1 MTKKAK
7 RVLSIVGI
15 AVIVLGLY
23 IFFTAPNMNPLYA
36 EGAMF
41 WLILLTIAVVAFA
54 VLRFKNPVSQVANG
68 KEVKFDFDGFPIKWV
83 VGILAICWGVYFL
96 VYLIFNP
103 LFFWGSY
110 RDQMAEPEVKEFTS
124 EIQTTDL
131 SQVPVVDRELAQ
143 TLADKKLGEKPSL
156 GSQVVL
162 GEPTIQTVDGKL
174 VWVVPLHHSGFFK
187 WLANMDGAAGYIVV
201 SATDMKDVQYVDSYK
216 IKIQPD
222 SYFMDDLTRTA
233 RFKGGLFDGITDY
246 SFELD
251 DDGHPYW
258 VVTTYRNTCGFSLPE
273 ADGVILVDAQTG
285 DTQKY
290 AMDEVPEWID
300 RVQPEDFILAQ
311 INNKGQYV
319 HGIFNF
325 SNKDKYEASEG
336 SAIIYNNGNCYL
348 VTGITSVGVDES
360 TTGFMMVDMVTKEPT
375 LYRIGGATESAAMQS
390 AEGKVQD
397 LGYDASFPIIMNVD
411 GHPTYFMTLKDSARL
426 VKKYTFV
433 SVKDYMIV
441 GIGDTMTQTYEDYKT
456 VMANTDDTPLDQ
468 EEQAQAEEKTVT
480 GTVSR
485 INFTVQDGKTVYYL
499 TLNETGAQI
508 YQVPMNLS
516 DMLTLTQQGDAVS
529 LTYVVAQEEGQT
541 VQVTAFENQT
551 MTSGS

>member
-1 MTKKAK
+1 MKKTK
-7 RVLSIVGI
+7 RIVVGS
-15 AVIVLGLY
+15 AVVIVLLLAY
-23 IFFTAPNMNPLYA
+23 IFFAAPNLNPLYA

-41 WLILLTIAVVAFA
+41 WLVLLTIAVIGIA
-54 VLRFKNPVSQVANG
+54 VLKFKNPITETKNGTGVS
-68 KEVKFDFDGFPIKWV
+68 FDFDGFPLKWV
-83 VGILAICWGVYFL
+83 VGILAALWGIYIL
-96 VYLIFNP
+96 IHLIFNP
-103 LFFWGSY
+103 IFFWGSY
-110 RDQMAEPEVKEFTS
+110 RDQMKEPEVKEFTS
-124 EIQTTDL
+124 EIQTVDVN
-131 SQVPVVDRELAQ
+131 QIPVVDKELAQ

-187 WLANMDGAAGYIVV
+187 WIANIDGAAGYIVV
-201 SATDMKDVQYVDSYK
+201 SATDMKDVQYVDGYK

-251 DDGHPYW
+251 DTGHPYW
-258 VVTTYRNTCGFSLPE
+258 VVTTYKNTCGFSLPE
-273 ADGVILVDAQTG
+273 ADGVLLVDAQTG

-290 AMDEVPEWID
+290 SVDNVPEWID
-300 RVQPEDFILAQ
+300 RVQPEDFIIEQ

-325 SNKDKYEASEG
+325 SNKDKYQASEG
-336 SAIIYNNGNCYL
+336 SAIIYNEGNCYL
-348 VTGITSVGVDES
+348 VTGVTSVGVDES
-360 TTGFMMVDMVTKEPT
+360 TTGFMMVDMVTKEPM
-375 LYRIGGATESAAMQS
+375 LYRIGGATEFAAMKS

-397 LGYDASFPIIMNVD
+397 LGYDASFPIIMNID

-433 SVKDYMIV
+433 SVTDYMTV
-441 GIGDTMTQTYEDYKT
+441 GIGDTMTQAYEDYKR
-456 VMANTDDTPLDQ
+456 VMANTQDTPLAG
-468 EEQAQAEEKTVT
+468 EEEIPAEKKTVS

-485 INFTVQDGKTVYYL
+485 ISFTIKDGKTVYYL
-499 TLNETGAQI
+499 TLEENGTQMYAAPIE
-508 YQVPMNLS
+508 VS
-516 DMLTLTQQGDAVS
+516 DALTLTQSGDMVS
-529 LTYVVAQEEGQT
+529 LTYLAVEGQ
-541 VQVTAFENQT
+541 QTAEVVSFENST
-551 MTSGS
+551 MAKGS

>member
-1 MTKKAK
+1 MKKTK
-7 RVLSIVGI
+7 RMVLGI
-15 AVIVLGLY
+15 AAVIVLLLAY
-23 IFFTAPNMNPLYA
+23 IFFAAPNLNPLYA

-41 WLILLTIAVVAFA
+41 WLVLLTAAVVGVA
-54 VLRFKNPVSQVANG
+54 VLKFKNPIA
-68 KEVKFDFDGFPIKWV
+68 EVKDGKGVSFDFDGFPLKWV
-83 VGILAICWGVYFL
+83 VGILAVLWGVYIL
-96 VYLIFNP
+96 VHLIFNP

-110 RDQMAEPEVKEFTS
+110 RDQMKEPEVKEFTS
-124 EIQTTDL
+124 EIQTVDL
-131 SQVPVVDRELAQ
+131 NQIPVVDRELAQ

-222 SYFMDDLTRTA
+222 SYFMDDLVRTA

-251 DDGHPYW
+251 DTGRPYW
-258 VVTTYRNTCGFSLPE
+258 VVTTYKNTCGFSLPE
-273 ADGVILVDAQTG
+273 ADGVLLVDAQTG
-285 DTQKY
+285 ETKKY
-290 AMDEVPEWID
+290 SVDEVPEWID
-300 RVQPEDFILAQ
+300 RVQPENFIIEQ

-325 SNKDKYEASEG
+325 SNKDKYQASEG
-336 SAIIYNNGNCYL
+336 SAIIYNEGNCYL

-360 TTGFMMVDMVTKEPT
+360 TTGFMMVNMVTKEPV
-375 LYRIGGATESAAMQS
+375 LYRIGGATEAAAMKS

-397 LGYDASFPIIMNVD
+397 LGYDASFPIIMNAD

-433 SVKDYMIV
+433 SVTDYMTV
-441 GIGDTMTQTYEDYKT
+441 GIGDTMTQAYEDYKK
-456 VMANTDDTPLDQ
+456 VMANTQDTPLAG
-468 EEQAQAEEKTVT
+468 EEETPAEEKTVT

-485 INFTVQDGKTVYYL
+485 INFTVRDGKTVYYL
-499 TLNETGAQI
+499 TLKETGAQMYMAPI
-508 YQVPMNLS
+508 DVS
-516 DMLTLTQQGDAVS
+516 DALALTQSGDSVS
-529 LTYVVAQEEGQT
+529 LTYLVSEGQQAAE
-541 VQVTAFENQT
+541 VVSFENST
-551 MTSGS
+551 MTSAS

>member
-1 MTKKAK
+1 MKKTK
-7 RVLSIVGI
+7 RIVLGI
-15 AVIVLGLY
+15 AVVIVLLLAY
-23 IFFTAPNMNPLYA
+23 IFFAAPNLNPLYA
-36 EGAMF
+36 DGAMF
-41 WLILLTIAVVAFA
+41 WLVLLTAAVIGIAV
-54 VLRFKNPVSQVANG
+54 LKFKNPIA
-68 KEVKFDFDGFPIKWV
+68 EVKEGKGVSFDFNGFPLKWV
-83 VGILAICWGVYFL
+83 VGILAVLWGIYIL
-96 VYLIFNP
+96 VHLIFNP

-110 RDQMAEPEVKEFTS
+110 RDQMKEPEVKEFTS
-124 EIQTTDL
+124 EIQTVDL
-131 SQVPVVDRELAQ
+131 NQIPVVDKELAQ

-201 SATDMKDVQYVDSYK
+201 SATDMKDVHYVDSYK

-251 DDGHPYW
+251 DSGHPYW
-258 VVTTYRNTCGFSLPE
+258 VVTTYKNTCGFSLPE
-273 ADGVILVDAQTG
+273 ADGVLLVDAQTG
-285 DTQKY
+285 ETKKY
-290 AMDEVPEWID
+290 SVEEVPEWID
-300 RVQPEDFILAQ
+300 RVQPEDFIIEQ

-325 SNKDKYEASEG
+325 SNKDKYQASEG
-336 SAIIYNNGNCYL
+336 SAIIYNGENCYL

-360 TTGFMMVDMVTKEPT
+360 TTGFMMVDMVTKEPV
-375 LYRIGGATESAAMQS
+375 LYRIGGATESAAMKS

-397 LGYDASFPIIMNVD
+397 LGYDASFPIIMNID

-433 SVKDYMIV
+433 SVTDYMTV
-441 GIGDTMTQTYEDYKT
+441 GIGDTTTQAYEDYKK
-456 VMANTDDTPLDQ
+456 VMANTQDTPLGG
-468 EEQAQAEEKTVT
+468 EEEAPAEEKTVT

-499 TLNETGAQI
+499 TLTETGTQMYMAPI
-508 YQVPMNLS
+508 DVS
-516 DMLTLTQQGDAVS
+516 DTLTLTQSGDSVS
-529 LTYVVAQEEGQT
+529 LTYRVSEGQQT
-541 VQVTAFENQT
+541 VEVVSFENST
-551 MTSGS
+551 MTSAS

>member
-1 MTKKAK
+1 MKKTK
-7 RVLSIVGI
+7 RIVLGI
-15 AVIVLGLY
+15 AVVIVLLLAY
-23 IFFTAPNMNPLYA
+23 IFFAAPNLNPLYA
-36 EGAMF
+36 DGAMF
-41 WLILLTIAVVAFA
+41 WLVLLTAAVIGIAV
-54 VLRFKNPVSQVANG
+54 LKFKNPIA
-68 KEVKFDFDGFPIKWV
+68 EVKDGKGVSFDFNGFPLKWV
-83 VGILAICWGVYFL
+83 VGILAALWGIYIL
-96 VYLIFNP
+96 VHLIFNP

-110 RDQMAEPEVKEFTS
+110 RDQMKEPEVKEFTS
-124 EIQTTDL
+124 EIQTVDL
-131 SQVPVVDRELAQ
+131 NQIPVVDKELAQ

-201 SATDMKDVQYVDSYK
+201 SATDMKDVHYVDSYK

-251 DDGHPYW
+251 DSGHPYW
-258 VVTTYRNTCGFSLPE
+258 VVTTYKNTCGFSLPE
-273 ADGVILVDAQTG
+273 ADGVLLVDAQTG
-285 DTQKY
+285 ETKKY
-290 AMDEVPEWID
+290 SVEEVPEWID
-300 RVQPEDFILAQ
+300 RVQPEDFIIEQ

-325 SNKDKYEASEG
+325 SNKDKYQASEG
-336 SAIIYNNGNCYL
+336 SAIIYNGENCYL

-360 TTGFMMVDMVTKEPT
+360 TTGFMMVDMVTKEPV
-375 LYRIGGATESAAMQS
+375 LYRIGGATESAAMKS

-397 LGYDASFPIIMNVD
+397 LGYDASFPIIMNID

-433 SVKDYMIV
+433 SVTDYMTV
-441 GIGDTMTQTYEDYKT
+441 GIGDTTTQAYEDYKK
-456 VMANTDDTPLDQ
+456 VMANTQDTPLGG
-468 EEQAQAEEKTVT
+468 EEEAPAEEKTVT

-499 TLNETGAQI
+499 TLTETGTQMYMAPI
-508 YQVPMNLS
+508 DVS
-516 DMLTLTQQGDAVS
+516 DTLTLTQSGDSVS
-529 LTYVVAQEEGQT
+529 LTYRVSEGQQT
-541 VQVTAFENQT
+541 VEVVSFENST
-551 MTSGS
+551 MTSAS

>member
-1 MTKKAK
+1 MKKTK
-7 RVLSIVGI
+7 RIVLGI
-15 AVIVLGLY
+15 AVVIVLLLAY
-23 IFFTAPNMNPLYA
+23 IFFAAPNLNPLYA
-36 EGAMF
+36 DGAMF
-41 WLILLTIAVVAFA
+41 WLVLLTAAVIGIAV
-54 VLRFKNPVSQVANG
+54 LKFKNPIA
-68 KEVKFDFDGFPIKWV
+68 EVKDGKGVSFDFNGFPLKWV
-83 VGILAICWGVYFL
+83 VGILAALWGIYIL
-96 VYLIFNP
+96 VHLIFNP

-110 RDQMAEPEVKEFTS
+110 RDQMKEPEVKEFTS
-124 EIQTTDL
+124 EIQTVDL
-131 SQVPVVDRELAQ
+131 NQIPVVDKELAQ

-251 DDGHPYW
+251 DSGHPYW
-258 VVTTYRNTCGFSLPE
+258 VVTTYKNTCGFSLPE
-273 ADGVILVDAQTG
+273 ADGVLLVDAQTG
-285 DTQKY
+285 ETKKY
-290 AMDEVPEWID
+290 SVEEVPEWID
-300 RVQPEDFILAQ
+300 RVQPEDFIIEQ

-325 SNKDKYEASEG
+325 SNKDKYQASEG
-336 SAIIYNNGNCYL
+336 SAIIYNGENCYL

-360 TTGFMMVDMVTKEPT
+360 TTGFMMVDMVTKEPV
-375 LYRIGGATESAAMQS
+375 LYRIGGATESAAMKS

-397 LGYDASFPIIMNVD
+397 LGYDASFPIIMNID

-433 SVKDYMIV
+433 SVTDYMTV
-441 GIGDTMTQTYEDYKT
+441 GIGDTTTQAYEDYKK
-456 VMANTDDTPLDQ
+456 VMANTQDTPLGG
-468 EEQAQAEEKTVT
+468 EEEAPAEEKTVT

-499 TLNETGAQI
+499 TLTETGTQMYMAPI
-508 YQVPMNLS
+508 DVS
-516 DMLTLTQQGDAVS
+516 DTLTLTQSGDSVS
-529 LTYVVAQEEGQT
+529 LTYRVSEGQQT
-541 VQVTAFENQT
+541 VEVVSFENST
-551 MTSGS
+551 MTSAS

>member
-1 MTKKAK
+1 MKKTK
-7 RVLSIVGI
+7 RIVLGI
-15 AVIVLGLY
+15 AVVIVLLLAY
-23 IFFTAPNMNPLYA
+23 IFFAAPNLNPLYA
-36 EGAMF
+36 DGAMF
-41 WLILLTIAVVAFA
+41 WLVLLTAAVIGIAV
-54 VLRFKNPVSQVANG
+54 LKFKNPIA
-68 KEVKFDFDGFPIKWV
+68 EVKDGKGVSFDFNGFPLKWV
-83 VGILAICWGVYFL
+83 VGILAALWGIYIL
-96 VYLIFNP
+96 VHLIFNP

-110 RDQMAEPEVKEFTS
+110 RDQMKEPEVKEFTS
-124 EIQTTDL
+124 EIQTVDL
-131 SQVPVVDRELAQ
+131 NQIPVVDKELAQ

-201 SATDMKDVQYVDSYK
+201 SATDMKDVQHVDSYK

-251 DDGHPYW
+251 DSGHPYW
-258 VVTTYRNTCGFSLPE
+258 VVTTYKNTCGFSLPE
-273 ADGVILVDAQTG
+273 ADGVLLVDAQTG
-285 DTQKY
+285 ETKKCSVE
-290 AMDEVPEWID
+290 EVPEWID
-300 RVQPEDFILAQ
+300 RVQPEDFIIEQ

-325 SNKDKYEASEG
+325 SNKDKYQASEG
-336 SAIIYNNGNCYL
+336 SAIIYNGENCYL

-360 TTGFMMVDMVTKEPT
+360 TTGFMMVDMVTKEPV
-375 LYRIGGATESAAMQS
+375 LYRIGGATESAAMKS

-397 LGYDASFPIIMNVD
+397 LGYDASFPIIMNID

-433 SVKDYMIV
+433 RVTDYMTV
-441 GIGDTMTQTYEDYKT
+441 GIGDTTTQAYEDYKK
-456 VMANTDDTPLDQ
+456 VMANTQDTPLGG
-468 EEQAQAEEKTVT
+468 EEEAPAEEKTVT

-499 TLNETGAQI
+499 TLTETGTQMYMAPI
-508 YQVPMNLS
+508 DVS
-516 DMLTLTQQGDAVS
+516 DTLTLTQSGDSVS
-529 LTYVVAQEEGQT
+529 LTYRVSEGQQT
-541 VQVTAFENQT
+541 GEVVSFENST
-551 MTSGS
+551 MTSAS

>member
-1 MTKKAK
+1 MKKTK
-7 RVLSIVGI
+7 RIVLGI
-15 AVIVLGLY
+15 AVVIVLLLAY
-23 IFFTAPNMNPLYA
+23 IFFAAPNLNPLYA
-36 EGAMF
+36 DGAMF
-41 WLILLTIAVVAFA
+41 WLVLLTAAVIGIAV
-54 VLRFKNPVSQVANG
+54 LKFKNPIA
-68 KEVKFDFDGFPIKWV
+68 EVKEGKGVSFDFNGFPLKWV
-83 VGILAICWGVYFL
+83 VGILAALWGIYIL
-96 VYLIFNP
+96 VHLIFNP

-110 RDQMAEPEVKEFTS
+110 RDQMKEPEVKEFTS
-124 EIQTTDL
+124 EIQTVDL
-131 SQVPVVDRELAQ
+131 NQIPVVDKELAQ

-251 DDGHPYW
+251 DSGHPYW
-258 VVTTYRNTCGFSLPE
+258 VVTTYKNTCGFSLPE
-273 ADGVILVDAQTG
+273 ADGVLLVDAQTG
-285 DTQKY
+285 ETKKY
-290 AMDEVPEWID
+290 SVEEVPEWID
-300 RVQPEDFILAQ
+300 RVQPEDFIIEQ

-325 SNKDKYEASEG
+325 SNKDKYQASEG
-336 SAIIYNNGNCYL
+336 SAIIYNGENCYL

-360 TTGFMMVDMVTKEPT
+360 TTGFMMVDMVTKEPV
-375 LYRIGGATESAAMQS
+375 LYRIGGATESAAMKS

-397 LGYDASFPIIMNVD
+397 LGYDASFPIIMNID

-433 SVKDYMIV
+433 SVTDYMTV
-441 GIGDTMTQTYEDYKT
+441 GIGDTTTQAYEDYKK
-456 VMANTDDTPLDQ
+456 VMANTQDTPLGG
-468 EEQAQAEEKTVT
+468 EEEAPAEEKTVT

-499 TLNETGAQI
+499 TLTETGTQMYMAPI
-508 YQVPMNLS
+508 DVS
-516 DMLTLTQQGDAVS
+516 DTLTLTQSGDSVS
-529 LTYVVAQEEGQT
+529 LTYRVSEGQQT
-541 VQVTAFENQT
+541 VEVVSFENST
-551 MTSGS
+551 MTSAS

>member
-1 MTKKAK
+1 MKKTK
-7 RVLSIVGI
+7 RIVLGI
-15 AVIVLGLY
+15 AVVIVLLLAY
-23 IFFTAPNMNPLYA
+23 IFFAAPNLNPLYA
-36 EGAMF
+36 DGAMF
-41 WLILLTIAVVAFA
+41 WLVLLTAAVIGIAV
-54 VLRFKNPVSQVANG
+54 LKFKNPIA
-68 KEVKFDFDGFPIKWV
+68 EVKDGKGVSFDFNGFPLKWV
-83 VGILAICWGVYFL
+83 VGILAALWGIYIL
-96 VYLIFNP
+96 VHLIFNP

-110 RDQMAEPEVKEFTS
+110 RDQMKEPEVKEFTS
-124 EIQTTDL
+124 EIQTVDL
-131 SQVPVVDRELAQ
+131 NQIPVVDKELAQ

-251 DDGHPYW
+251 DSGHPYW
-258 VVTTYRNTCGFSLPE
+258 VVTTYKNTCGFSLPE
-273 ADGVILVDAQTG
+273 ADGVLLVDAQTG
-285 DTQKY
+285 ETKKCSVE
-290 AMDEVPEWID
+290 EVPEWID
-300 RVQPEDFILAQ
+300 RVQPEDFIIEQ

-325 SNKDKYEASEG
+325 SNKDKYQASEG
-336 SAIIYNNGNCYL
+336 SAIIYNGENCYL

-360 TTGFMMVDMVTKEPT
+360 TTGFMMVDMVTKEPV
-375 LYRIGGATESAAMQS
+375 LYRIGGATESAAMKS

-397 LGYDASFPIIMNVD
+397 LGYDASFPIIMNID

-433 SVKDYMIV
+433 SVTDYMTV
-441 GIGDTMTQTYEDYKT
+441 GIGDTTTQAYEDYKK
-456 VMANTDDTPLDQ
+456 VMANTQDTPLGG
-468 EEQAQAEEKTVT
+468 EEEAPAEEKTVT

-499 TLNETGAQI
+499 TLTETGTQMYMAPI
-508 YQVPMNLS
+508 DVS
-516 DMLTLTQQGDAVS
+516 DTLTLTQSGDSVS
-529 LTYVVAQEEGQT
+529 LTYRVSEGQQT
-541 VQVTAFENQT
+541 VEVVSFENST
-551 MTSGS
+551 MTSAS